1 MATVTNVVMTADNS
15 LVQAGYTYDSVSLL
29 ITTAFVDNQSG
40 AGQVTLT
47 VRDPNTLS
55 VLFGPLTRNENLGL
69 DSRDISGRNL
79 HMVHQTGTNKFGPY
93 DVLVP
98 PVIFDATWHGN
109 AIR

>member
-1 MATVTNVVMTADNS
+1 MATVTNVVMTADNG
-15 LVQAGYTYDSVSLL
+15 LVQCGYTYDSVSLL
-29 ITTAFVDNQSG
+29 ITTVFLDNQSG

-47 VRDPNTLS
+47 VIDPTTQA
-55 VLFGPLTRNENLGL
+55 VLFGPLTRAENLGL
-69 DSRDISGRNL
+69 DSRNISGQKL

-109 AIR
+109 AVR